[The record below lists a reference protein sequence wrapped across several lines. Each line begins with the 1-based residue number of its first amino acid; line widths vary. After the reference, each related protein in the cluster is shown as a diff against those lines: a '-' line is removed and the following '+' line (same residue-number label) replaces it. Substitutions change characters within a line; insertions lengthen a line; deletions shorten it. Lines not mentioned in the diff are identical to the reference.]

1 MTNCSDTILEVLFK
15 GCYRFTMTVAD
26 NENFI
31 LISENCFLGRK
42 IWKIPAGWMALLV
55 ANWNNFVRACLYT
68 DNLICFLYYKRM
80 FFVLFLC
87 FCKLNHFVN
96 EGFFHLISAGQ
107 KIPPWHKQECWC
119 GRKIPRNQ
127 WGVWGILTLQWLNYL
142 LCTWSCSCPVGHN
155 ATD

>member
-15 GCYRFTMTVAD
+15 GCYRFTMTVAHK
-26 NENFI
+26 ENFI
-31 LISENCFLGRK
+31 LISENCFLVRK

-87 FCKLNHFVN
+87 FCKFLASYFSWPKNTTLTQTRVLVRQKNSKKSVRHMRYIDTSMAKLLTMY
-96 EGFFHLISAGQ
+96 LILFM
-107 KIPPWHKQECWC
+107 PCWTQC
-119 GRKIPRNQ
+119 NRLK
-127 WGVWGILTLQWLNYL
+127 
-142 LCTWSCSCPVGHN
+142 
-155 ATD
+155 